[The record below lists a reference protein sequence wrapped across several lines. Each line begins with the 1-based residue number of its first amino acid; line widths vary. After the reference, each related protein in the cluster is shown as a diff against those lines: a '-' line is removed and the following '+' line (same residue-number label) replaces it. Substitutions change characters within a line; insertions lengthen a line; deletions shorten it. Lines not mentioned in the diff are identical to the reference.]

1 MSSGIRFPAA
11 KRNAGG
17 GRYRRRRFRS
27 YFVVWGKVQNGRPR
41 LVLTLAAVS
50 PEGLGAPLVH
60 VGEPLHRFGETGD
73 CRIGVPMLNAIA
85 DAVLDMAFQH
95 NLPAPVER

>member
-1 MSSGIRFPAA
+1 MAFPQQNETPAA
-11 KRNAGG
+11 ADTVGG
-17 GRYRRRRFRS
+17 VSGPICRLGEGTERAPPVRAHLGSGFAR
-27 YFVVWGKVQNGRPR
+27 GIGRP
-41 LVLTLAAVS
+41 
-50 PEGLGAPLVH
+50 PLVH

>member
-1 MSSGIRFPAA
+1 MAFPQQNETPAA
-11 KRNAGG
+11 ADPVGG
-17 GRYRRRRFRS
+17 VSGPICRL
-27 YFVVWGKVQNGRPR
+27 GKVQNGRPR
-41 LVLTLAAVS
+41 SVLTLAAVS